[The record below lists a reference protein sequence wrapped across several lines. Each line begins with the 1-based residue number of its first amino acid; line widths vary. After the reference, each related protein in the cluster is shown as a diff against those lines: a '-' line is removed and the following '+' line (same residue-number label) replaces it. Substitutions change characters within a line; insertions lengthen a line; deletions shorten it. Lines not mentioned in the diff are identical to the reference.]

1 MPMET
6 GMPADRI
13 PGARWRKSSA
23 SNPSGCCVE
32 LAELAGRRVAVRD
45 STDASGPALIFTRA
59 EMATFL
65 RGLRDGG
72 ASPHQP
78 PGRPASAL

>member
-1 MPMET
+1 MPIET
-6 GMPADRI
+6 GIPADQI

-32 LAELAGRRVAVRD
+32 LAELPGRRVAIRD
-45 STDASGPALIFTRA
+45 SHDASGPALLFTRA
-59 EMATFL
+59 EMASFL

-72 ASPHQP
+72 GSP
-78 PGRPASAL
+78 RTSR